1 VAMLIWTLSDE
12 SHGFS
17 GKSSVLHAY
26 PLLLVVVPVSVVC
39 IQLLT
44 FNTQEVAVINDRV
57 SY

>member
-1 VAMLIWTLSDE
+1 MLIWTLSDE

-39 IQLLT
+39 IQLT
-44 FNTQEVAVINDRV
+44 FNIQEVAVINDRV

>member
-1 VAMLIWTLSDE
+1 MLIWTLSDE
-12 SHGFS
+12 SHGFL
-17 GKSSVLHAY
+17 GKSGVLHAY